1 MRISLIPLIGL
12 MICLPILLGTAFA
25 DPVKWS
31 APINQYPNPWSPTA
45 APPNY
50 QNYYPY
56 AAYGYGGYGGYPGYG
71 GGYGGH
77 YSGQNPAY
85 PQGGF
90 SGNPYQPYY
99 YYGQ

>member
-1 MRISLIPLIGL
+1 MRIPLMLVVGLIIFTTAMSGL
-12 MICLPILLGTAFA
+12 VGA

-31 APINQYPNPWSPTA
+31 VPMDHYPNPWSPTA

-56 AAYGYGGYGGYPGYG
+56 AGYGYGGSWGGYPGYG
-71 GGYGGH
+71 GYYQGGH
-77 YSGQNPAY
+77 PGTQ
-85 PQGGF
+85 QGGF
-90 SGNPYQPYY
+90 SGNPYQQQY